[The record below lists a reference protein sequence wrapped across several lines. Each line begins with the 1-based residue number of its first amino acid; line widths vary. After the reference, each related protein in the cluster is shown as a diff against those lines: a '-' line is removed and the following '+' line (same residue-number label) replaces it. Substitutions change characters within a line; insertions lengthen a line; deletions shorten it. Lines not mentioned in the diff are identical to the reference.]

1 MTGEKDKTNEGMTK
15 PGSAKPQDRLTN
27 QEIEQLRQAQDEQVK
42 VLQTQYP
49 NLKIR

>member
-1 MTGEKDKTNEGMTK
+1 MTGKKDMTM
-15 PGSAKPQDRLTN
+15 PEPTKPQDRLTN
-27 QEIEQLRQAQDEQVK
+27 QEIEQLRQAQAEQAK